1 MPTASPVRRTVFV
14 VAGLAVGLA
23 VAELGARRLAQ
34 HPKIRGLGLMAAPAL
49 REDLAHQL
57 DDILRP
63 RDSTVLRIDP
73 ELGWRYIPG
82 NEGDT
87 VRVNA
92 RGHRGVAVVGDA
104 PPAGKRRVAV
114 WGDSFVFCNGV
125 ADDVCWVPKLSAY
138 DSTIEPVN
146 LGVGGYA
153 FDQGVLAFE
162 RSVDATRPDIALL
175 GLADDDLAELR
186 VRARRFLSDREH
198 PLFKPRVIER
208 ADGNF
213 EVEPSPTSDTTLYQQ
228 LRADPDRIL
237 TYGPEEP
244 SYDWL
249 KYESAWYA
257 RSAAVRVADA
267 LWMYLWRQRLSPERV
282 YARDG
287 SLRTDAPA
295 FAALQHLFG
304 RFQAEASRR
313 QLCAAVLVLPGVDI
327 VGRLASGAPS
337 PLAPVIA
344 ELQARRLPYLD
355 ATDTLVAL
363 ARRDGLPAVFPRGLH
378 YSAAAND
385 AIASFVAQRG
395 IPALQ
400 RTDVCAKSVATVS
413 AP

>member
-1 MPTASPVRRTVFV
+1 
-14 VAGLAVGLA
+14 
-23 VAELGARRLAQ
+23 
-34 HPKIRGLGLMAAPAL
+34 MAAPAL
-49 REDLAHQL
+49 RADLEHQL
-57 DDILRP
+57 DDILHP
-63 RDSTVLRIDP
+63 RDSIVLRIDP
-73 ELGWRYIPG
+73 ELGWHYVPG

-92 RGHRGVAVVGDA
+92 RGHRGLAVAGDA
-104 PPAGKRRVAV
+104 PPAGKRRVAI

-125 ADDVCWVPKLSAY
+125 ADDVCWVPQLAAK

-153 FDQGVLAFE
+153 FDQALLAFE
-162 RSVDATRPDIALL
+162 RSVDATRPDIALI

-213 EVEPSPTSDTTLYQQ
+213 EIEPSPTQDTALYQQ

-237 TYGPEEP
+237 AYGPDEP
-244 SYDWL
+244 SYDRL

-257 RSAAVRVADA
+257 RSAAVRVANA
-267 LWMYLWRQRLSPERV
+267 LGRYVWRQRFSPERV

-287 SLRTDAPA
+287 SLRTEAPA
-295 FAALQHLFG
+295 FASLQYLFG
-304 RFQAEASRR
+304 RFQAEIARR
-313 QLCAAVLVLPGVDI
+313 ELCAAVLVLPGVDVI
-327 VGRLASGAPS
+327 GRIADGAPS

-344 ELQARRLPYLD
+344 ELDARRLPYID
-355 ATDTLVAL
+355 VTDTLVAI
-363 ARRDGLPAVFPRGLH
+363 ARREGLPAVFPRGLH
-378 YSAAAND
+378 YSAAANT
-385 AIASFVAQRG
+385 AIAAFVATRG
-395 IPALQ
+395 VPALQ
-400 RTDVCAKSVATVS
+400 RQAVCASSAASVR